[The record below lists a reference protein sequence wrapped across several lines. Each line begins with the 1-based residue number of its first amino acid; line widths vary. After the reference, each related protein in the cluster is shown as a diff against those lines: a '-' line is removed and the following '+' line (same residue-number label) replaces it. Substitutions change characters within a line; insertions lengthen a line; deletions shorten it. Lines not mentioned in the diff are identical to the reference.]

1 MATSELD
8 TTPVEWKVVRE
19 NLVQLHCEDVS
30 WEQATDKIPLDL
42 VRYLLGDLVPHLSTL
57 VFLRGNRC
65 LFTIDWTKIPNSYAV
80 WQYMVD
86 NSFHK
91 RTSMQVAHYHFTFM
105 LSHVGPK
112 YEDLVDLYC
121 QAHLGEPH
129 PSFRKEDV
137 WVQGSLQLMEHPE
150 MLYLPPNLP
159 GSTPKKANIA
169 KPQAGSD
176 LPSLEEMGQQE
187 LVELVKQ
194 LLAERANRQTPL
206 ANPNKD
212 VTVAGHTSMNQESLI
227 QSSQAI
233 LQGLA
238 EGGYIHAKTP
248 KFESFFGDEKKNK
261 LDFDMWERQVMSAA
275 TTHSGAAIKQ
285 AMMQSLKGQVL
296 MVTSA
301 LPPDA
306 SWEKLL
312 QALKIKYQDKAPY
325 DVLMAQFYGTK
336 MDIDEKCASFGTRL
350 EQKLNQV
357 SLQYPDKI
365 SKTMYWNCVRERF
378 FHGLPK
384 DLRTNLRTQFDSGA
398 IYYQMLE
405 LARIVES
412 ENFHENSGIE
422 TKATSN
428 KGKSKIN
435 VASVDNPTQQMQQ
448 LQGAVK
454 GLTKLLQNNQ
464 QQTQLPQIPLFVSQT
479 GPKGTQENVNTLPQ
493 ATNGQGST
501 APQRGR
507 GGRGGYRGRGGR
519 GRGGMILCYWCR
531 DFLPKEQANHKVAQC
546 PYQKQAKND
555 WWKNQLSTVQG
566 NAQVAQPNTEE
577 TRKGNY
583 CKIYWRGTSRFPK

>member
-8 TTPVEWKVVRE
+8 TTPVEWRIVRE

-42 VRYLLGDLVPHLSTL
+42 VRYLLGDLVPHLNTL

-65 LFTIDWTKIPNSYAV
+65 LFTIDWSKVPDSSDV
-80 WQYMVD
+80 WQYMLH

-91 RTSMQVAHYHFTFM
+91 RTAVQVAHYQFTFM
-105 LSHVGPK
+105 LSHVGPR
-112 YEDLVDLYC
+112 YDDLVDLYW
-121 QAHLGEPH
+121 QAHWGEPH

-137 WVQGSLQLMEHPE
+137 WVQGSLQPIEHPE
-150 MLYLPPNLP
+150 MLYFPPTLP
-159 GSTPKKANIA
+159 GSTPKKAGTA
-169 KPQAGSD
+169 KPQFKGDS
-176 LPSLEEMGQQE
+176 PSLEEMGQQE
-187 LVELVKQ
+187 LVDLVKQ
-194 LLAERANRQTPL
+194 LLEERANRPTPL
-206 ANPNKD
+206 LNPNKD
-212 VTVAGHTSMNQESLI
+212 ATVAGHASINQESFI

-248 KFESFFGDEKKNK
+248 KFENFFGDEKKNK
-261 LDFDMWERQVMSAA
+261 LDFDMWERQVLAAA

-285 AMMQSLKGQVL
+285 AMMQSLKGQAL

-336 MDIDEKCASFGTRL
+336 MNTDEKCASFGTRL

-365 SKTMYWNCVRERF
+365 SETMYWNNVRERF

-384 DLRTNLRTQFDSGA
+384 DMRTNLRTQFDSGA
-398 IYYQMLE
+398 TYYQMLE

-412 ENFHENSGIE
+412 ENFHENSGTE
-422 TKATSN
+422 VKNTSG
-428 KGKSKIN
+428 KGNSKPN
-435 VASVDNPTQQMQQ
+435 VYQNLPVGNPTQQIQQ

-454 GLTKLLQNNQ
+454 GLAKLLQGPQ
-464 QQTQLPQIPLFVSQT
+464 QQPQLPQVPLFVPQT
-479 GPKGTQENVNTLPQ
+479 GQNVIPDNVNTLPQ

-501 APQRGR
+501 TPQRGR

-519 GRGGMILCYWCR
+519 GRGGIILCYWCR

-546 PYQKQAKND
+546 PYQKQVRDD
-555 WWKNQLSTVQG
+555 WWKNQLSTVQD
-566 NAQVAQPNTEE
+566 NAKETQPTIEE
-577 TRKGNY
+577 N
-583 CKIYWRGTSRFPK
+583 

>member
-1 MATSELD
+1 M
-8 TTPVEWKVVRE
+8 KVVRE

-42 VRYLLGDLVPHLSTL
+42 VGYLLGDLVPHLSTL

-137 WVQGSLQLMEHPE
+137 WVQGSLQPMEHPE

-159 GSTPKKANIA
+159 GSTPKKADIA
-169 KPQAGSD
+169 KPQSRND
-176 LPSLEEMGQQE
+176 PPSLQEMGQQE

-194 LLAERANRQTPL
+194 LLEERANRPTL
-206 ANPNKD
+206 LSNPNKD
-212 VTVAGHTSMNQESLI
+212 ATVAGHTSMNQESLI

-248 KFESFFGDEKKNK
+248 KFECFFGDEKKNK
-261 LDFDMWERQVMSAA
+261 IDFDMWERQVLSAA

-285 AMMQSLKGQVL
+285 AMMQSLKGQAL

-365 SKTMYWNCVRERF
+365 SETMYWNCVRERF

-384 DLRTNLRTQFDSGA
+384 DMRTNLRTQFDSGA
-398 IYYQMLE
+398 TYYQMLE

-422 TKATSN
+422 TKTTSN

-435 VASVDNPTQQMQQ
+435 VASVDNLTQQIQQMQQ

-454 GLTKLLQNNQ
+454 GLIKLLQNNQ
-464 QQTQLPQIPLFVSQT
+464 QPTQLPQIPQFVPQA
-479 GPKGTQENVNTLPQ
+479 GPKGTQENVNTLSQ

-501 APQRGR
+501 TPQRGR

-519 GRGGMILCYWCR
+519 GRGGLILCYWCR
-531 DFLPKEQANHKVAQC
+531 DFLPKDQANHKVAQC

-555 WWKNQLSTVQG
+555 WWKNQLGTVQG
-566 NAQVAQPNTEE
+566 NAQVSQPNTEE
-577 TRKGNY
+577 N
-583 CKIYWRGTSRFPK
+583 

>member
-65 LFTIDWTKIPNSYAV
+65 LFTIDWTKVPDSYAV

-137 WVQGSLQLMEHPE
+137 WVQGSLQPMEHPE

-169 KPQAGSD
+169 KPQSRSD
-176 LPSLEEMGQQE
+176 LPSLEEMGQQD
-187 LVELVKQ
+187 LVKLVKQ
-194 LLAERANRQTPL
+194 LLEERANRSTPL
-206 ANPNKD
+206 SNPNKD
-212 VTVAGHTSMNQESLI
+212 ATVAGHTSMNQESLI
-227 QSSQAI
+227 QSNQAI

-261 LDFDMWERQVMSAA
+261 LDFDMWERQVLSAA

-285 AMMQSLKGQVL
+285 AMMQSLKGQAL

-306 SWEKLL
+306 SWEKMLH
-312 QALKIKYQDKAPY
+312 ALKIKYQDKAPY

-336 MDIDEKCASFGTRL
+336 MDIGEKCASFGTRL

-357 SLQYPDKI
+357 SL
-365 SKTMYWNCVRERF
+365 
-378 FHGLPK
+378 
-384 DLRTNLRTQFDSGA
+384 
-398 IYYQMLE
+398 
-405 LARIVES
+405 
-412 ENFHENSGIE
+412 
-422 TKATSN
+422 
-428 KGKSKIN
+428 
-435 VASVDNPTQQMQQ
+435 
-448 LQGAVK
+448 
-454 GLTKLLQNNQ
+454 
-464 QQTQLPQIPLFVSQT
+464 
-479 GPKGTQENVNTLPQ
+479 
-493 ATNGQGST
+493 
-501 APQRGR
+501 
-507 GGRGGYRGRGGR
+507 
-519 GRGGMILCYWCR
+519 
-531 DFLPKEQANHKVAQC
+531 
-546 PYQKQAKND
+546 
-555 WWKNQLSTVQG
+555 
-566 NAQVAQPNTEE
+566 
-577 TRKGNY
+577 
-583 CKIYWRGTSRFPK
+583 

>member
-1 MATSELD
+1 MATSGLD
-8 TTPVEWKVVRE
+8 TTSVDWKIVRE

-65 LFTIDWTKIPNSYAV
+65 LFTIDWTNIPNSYAV

-137 WVQGSLQLMEHPE
+137 WVQGSLQPMEHPE

-159 GSTPKKANIA
+159 GSTPKKA
-169 KPQAGSD
+169 KPQPRND
-176 LPSLEEMGQQE
+176 PPRLEEMGQQE

-194 LLAERANRQTPL
+194 LLEERANRQTPL
-206 ANPNKD
+206 SNPNKD
-212 VTVAGHTSMNQESLI
+212 ATVAGHTSMNQESLI
-227 QSSQAI
+227 QNSQAI

-261 LDFDMWERQVMSAA
+261 FDFDMWERQVLSAA

-285 AMMQSLKGQVL
+285 AMMQSLKGQAL

-301 LPPDA
+301 LPPDV

-357 SLQYPDKI
+357 SLQYPNKI
-365 SKTMYWNCVRERF
+365 SETMYWNYVREIF

-384 DLRTNLRTQFDSGA
+384 DMRTNLRTQFDSGA
-398 IYYQMLE
+398 TYYQMLE

-412 ENFHENSGIE
+412 ENFHENSGNE
-422 TKATSN
+422 TKSTSY
-428 KGKSKIN
+428 KGKNKVNI
-435 VASVDNPTQQMQQ
+435 ASVDNPTQQIQQMQQ

-454 GLTKLLQNNQ
+454 GLTMLLQNNQ
-464 QQTQLPQIPLFVSQT
+464 QPTQLPQIPQFVPQT
-479 GPKGTQENVNTLPQ
+479 GPKGTQENVITSPQ

-501 APQRGR
+501 TPQRGR

-519 GRGGMILCYWCR
+519 GRGGLMLCYWCR

-546 PYQKQAKND
+546 PYQKQAKSEY
-555 WWKNQLSTVQG
+555 WKNQLGTVQE
-566 NAQVAQPNTEE
+566 NTQATQSNTEE
-577 TRKGNY
+577 N
-583 CKIYWRGTSRFPK
+583 

>member
-91 RTSMQVAHYHFTFM
+91 RTPMQVAHYHFTFM

-129 PSFRKEDV
+129 PNFRKEDV
-137 WVQGSLQLMEHPE
+137 WVQGSLQPMEHPE

-169 KPQAGSD
+169 KPQTGSD

-194 LLAERANRQTPL
+194 LLTERASRQTPL

-285 AMMQSLKGQVL
+285 AMMQSLKGQAL

-357 SLQYPDKI
+357 SLQYPDKM

-398 IYYQMLE
+398 TYYQMLE

-422 TKATSN
+422 TKAISN
-428 KGKSKIN
+428 KGKGKIN

-464 QQTQLPQIPLFVSQT
+464 QQTQLPQNPQFVSQ
-479 GPKGTQENVNTLPQ
+479 KGTQENVNTLPQ

-519 GRGGMILCYWCR
+519 GRGGIILCYWCR

-577 TRKGNY
+577 D
-583 CKIYWRGTSRFPK
+583 

>member
-30 WEQATDKIPLDL
+30 WKQATDKIPLDL

-80 WQYMVD
+80 WQYIVD

-137 WVQGSLQLMEHPE
+137 WVQGSLQPMEHPE

-169 KPQAGSD
+169 KPQSGSD

-206 ANPNKD
+206 SNPNKD

-285 AMMQSLKGQVL
+285 AMMQSLKGQAL

-357 SLQYPDKI
+357 SLQYPDK
-365 SKTMYWNCVRERF
+365 MYWNCVRERF

-398 IYYQMLE
+398 TYYQMLE

-435 VASVDNPTQQMQQ
+435 VASVDNPTQQIQQMQQ

-454 GLTKLLQNNQ
+454 GLTKLLQNNH
-464 QQTQLPQIPLFVSQT
+464 QQTQLPQIPQFVSQT
-479 GPKGTQENVNTLPQ
+479 SQKGTQENVNTLPQ

-501 APQRGR
+501 TPQRGR

-531 DFLPKEQANHKVAQC
+531 DFPPKEQANHKVAQC

-577 TRKGNY
+577 N
-583 CKIYWRGTSRFPK
+583 

>member
-1 MATSELD
+1 MATSGLD
-8 TTPVEWKVVRE
+8 TTSIEWKVVRE

-65 LFTIDWTKIPNSYAV
+65 LFTIDWTNIPNSYAV
-80 WQYMVD
+80 WQYMLD

-91 RTSMQVAHYHFTFM
+91 RTPIQVAHYHFTFM

-112 YEDLVDLYC
+112 YEDLVDIYC

-137 WVQGSLQLMEHPE
+137 WVQGSLQPMEHSE

-159 GSTPKKANIA
+159 GSTPKKAN
-169 KPQAGSD
+169 PQPRNDS
-176 LPSLEEMGQQE
+176 PRLEEMGQQE

-194 LLAERANRQTPL
+194 LLEERANKQAPFS
-206 ANPNKD
+206 NPTKD
-212 VTVAGHTSMNQESLI
+212 ATVAGHTSMNQESLI
-227 QSSQAI
+227 QNSQAI

-261 LDFDMWERQVMSAA
+261 LDFDMWERQVLSAA
-275 TTHSGAAIKQ
+275 TTHSGSAIKQ
-285 AMMQSLKGQVL
+285 AMMQSLKGQAL

-301 LPPDA
+301 LPPEA

-312 QALKIKYQDKAPY
+312 GALKIKYQDKAPY

-365 SKTMYWNCVRERF
+365 SGTMYWNYVRERF

-384 DLRTNLRTQFDSGA
+384 DMRTNLRTQFDSGA
-398 IYYQMLE
+398 TYYQMLE

-412 ENFHENSGIE
+412 ENFHENSGNE
-422 TKATSN
+422 TKSTSY
-428 KGKSKIN
+428 KGKSKVNI
-435 VASVDNPTQQMQQ
+435 ASVDNPTQQVQQMQQ

-464 QQTQLPQIPLFVSQT
+464 QPNQLPQIPQFVPQT
-479 GPKGTQENVNTLPQ
+479 GPKGIQENVITSPQ

-501 APQRGR
+501 TPQRGR

-519 GRGGMILCYWCR
+519 GGLMLCYWCR

-546 PYQKQAKND
+546 PYQKQAKSEY
-555 WWKNQLSTVQG
+555 WKNQLGTVQE
-566 NAQVAQPNTEE
+566 NTQPTQSNTEE
-577 TRKGNY
+577 N
-583 CKIYWRGTSRFPK
+583 

>member
-1 MATSELD
+1 
-8 TTPVEWKVVRE
+8 
-19 NLVQLHCEDVS
+19 
-30 WEQATDKIPLDL
+30 
-42 VRYLLGDLVPHLSTL
+42 
-57 VFLRGNRC
+57 
-65 LFTIDWTKIPNSYAV
+65 
-80 WQYMVD
+80 MVD

-91 RTSMQVAHYHFTFM
+91 RTSMQMAHYHFTFM

-137 WVQGSLQLMEHPE
+137 WVQGSLQPMEHPE

-159 GSTPKKANIA
+159 GSTPKKADIA
-169 KPQAGSD
+169 KPQSRSD

-194 LLAERANRQTPL
+194 LLEERANRQTPL
-206 ANPNKD
+206 SNPNKD

-261 LDFDMWERQVMSAA
+261 LDFDMWERKVLSAA

-285 AMMQSLKGQVL
+285 AMMQSLKGQAL

-306 SWEKLL
+306 SWGKLL

-350 EQKLNQV
+350 EKKLNQV
-357 SLQYPDKI
+357 SLQYPNKI
-365 SKTMYWNCVRERF
+365 SETMYWNCVRERF

-384 DLRTNLRTQFDSGA
+384 DMRTNLRTQFDSGA

-412 ENFHENSGIE
+412 ENFHESSGNE
-422 TKATSN
+422 AKTTSN

-454 GLTKLLQNNQ
+454 DLTKLLQNNQ
-464 QQTQLPQIPLFVSQT
+464 QPTQLPQIPQFVPQA
-479 GPKGTQENVNTLPQ
+479 GPKGTQENVNNLPQ
-493 ATNGQGST
+493 ATNGPGST
-501 APQRGR
+501 TPQRGR

-519 GRGGMILCYWCR
+519 GRGGLILCYWCR

-555 WWKNQLSTVQG
+555 WWKNQLGTVQG
-566 NAQVAQPNTEE
+566 HAQVSQPNTEE
-577 TRKGNY
+577 N
-583 CKIYWRGTSRFPK
+583 

>member
-137 WVQGSLQLMEHPE
+137 WVQGSLQPMEHPE

-159 GSTPKKANIA
+159 GSTPKKANIT
-169 KPQAGSD
+169 KPQPGSD

-248 KFESFFGDEKKNK
+248 KFGSFFGDEMKNK

-285 AMMQSLKGQVL
+285 AMMQSLKGQAL
-296 MVTSA
+296 MVASA

-398 IYYQMLE
+398 TYYQMLE

-435 VASVDNPTQQMQQ
+435 VASVDNPTQQIQQMQQ

-464 QQTQLPQIPLFVSQT
+464 QQTQLPQIPQFVSQT
-479 GPKGTQENVNTLPQ
+479 GQKGTQENVNTLPQ
-493 ATNGQGST
+493 ATNSQGST

-577 TRKGNY
+577 N
-583 CKIYWRGTSRFPK
+583 

>member
-65 LFTIDWTKIPNSYAV
+65 LFTIDWTNIPNSYAV

-91 RTSMQVAHYHFTFM
+91 KTSMQVAPYHFTFM

-137 WVQGSLQLMEHPE
+137 WVQGSLQPMEHPE

-169 KPQAGSD
+169 KPQSRSD

-194 LLAERANRQTPL
+194 LLEERANRPTPL
-206 ANPNKD
+206 SNPNKD
-212 VTVAGHTSMNQESLI
+212 STVAGHTSMNQESLI

-238 EGGYIHAKTP
+238 EGGYIHAKIP
-248 KFESFFGDEKKNK
+248 KFECFFGDEKKNK
-261 LDFDMWERQVMSAA
+261 LDFDMWERQVLSAA

-285 AMMQSLKGQVL
+285 AMMQSLKGQAL

-357 SLQYPDKI
+357 SLQYPNKI
-365 SKTMYWNCVRERF
+365 SETMYWNYVRERF

-384 DLRTNLRTQFDSGA
+384 DMRTNLRTQFDSGA
-398 IYYQMLE
+398 TYYQMLE

-412 ENFHENSGIE
+412 ENFHGNSGNE
-422 TKATSN
+422 AKTTSN

-435 VASVDNPTQQMQQ
+435 VASVDNPTQQIQQMQQ

-464 QQTQLPQIPLFVSQT
+464 QPTQLPQIPQFVPQA

-501 APQRGR
+501 TPQRGR

-519 GRGGMILCYWCR
+519 GRGGLILCYWCR
-531 DFLPKEQANHKVAQC
+531 DFLTKDQANHKVAQC

-555 WWKNQLSTVQG
+555 WWKNQLGTVQG
-566 NAQVAQPNTEE
+566 NAQVTQPNIEE
-577 TRKGNY
+577 N
-583 CKIYWRGTSRFPK
+583 

>member
-8 TTPVEWKVVRE
+8 PTPVEWKVVRE

-137 WVQGSLQLMEHPE
+137 WVQGSLQPMEHPE

-176 LPSLEEMGQQE
+176 LPSLEEMGQEE

-285 AMMQSLKGQVL
+285 AMMQSLKGQAV

-312 QALKIKYQDKAPY
+312 QALKIQYQDKAPY

-336 MDIDEKCASFGTRL
+336 MDIDEKCGSFGTRL

-398 IYYQMLE
+398 TYYQMLE

-435 VASVDNPTQQMQQ
+435 VASVNNPTQQMQQ

-464 QQTQLPQIPLFVSQT
+464 QQTQLPQIPQFVSQT

-501 APQRGR
+501 APQR
-507 GGRGGYRGRGGR
+507 GRGGYRGRGGR

-546 PYQKQAKND
+546 PYQKQAKMIGGKINLVLFRVMPK
-555 WWKNQLSTVQG
+555 WLNPILRK
-566 NAQVAQPNTEE
+566 

>member
-30 WEQATDKIPLDL
+30 WEQATDKILLDL

-65 LFTIDWTKIPNSYAV
+65 LFMIDWTKVPDSYAV
-80 WQYMVD
+80 WQYMLN

-105 LSHVGPK
+105 LSHVGSK

-121 QAHLGEPH
+121 QAYLGEPY

-137 WVQGSLQLMEHPE
+137 WVQGSLQPMEHPE
-150 MLYLPPNLP
+150 MLYLPPTLP

-169 KPQAGSD
+169 KPQSRSD

-187 LVELVKQ
+187 LVDLVKQ
-194 LLAERANRQTPL
+194 LLEERANRPTPL
-206 ANPNKD
+206 SNPNKD
-212 VTVAGHTSMNQESLI
+212 ATVAGHTSMNQESLI
-227 QSSQAI
+227 QNSQVI

-248 KFESFFGDEKKNK
+248 KFENFFGDEKKNK
-261 LDFDMWERQVMSAA
+261 LDFDMWERQVLSAA

-285 AMMQSLKGQVL
+285 AMMQSLKGQAL

-306 SWEKLL
+306 SWKKLL

-336 MDIDEKCASFGTRL
+336 MDTDEKCASFGTRL

-357 SLQYPDKI
+357 SLQHPNKI
-365 SKTMYWNCVRERF
+365 SETMYWNCVRERF
-378 FHGLPK
+378 FHGLSK
-384 DLRTNLRTQFDSGA
+384 DMRTNLRTQFDSGA
-398 IYYQMLE
+398 TYYQMLE

-412 ENFHENSGIE
+412 ENFHENSGTE
-422 TKATSN
+422 AKNTST
-428 KGKSKIN
+428 KGKSKVN
-435 VASVDNPTQQMQQ
+435 VASVDNPTQQIQQMQQ

-464 QQTQLPQIPLFVSQT
+464 QQTQLPQIPQFVPQT
-479 GPKGTQENVNTLPQ
+479 GQKVTQENVNTLPQ

-501 APQRGR
+501 TPQRGR
-507 GGRGGYRGRGGR
+507 GGTGGYRGRGGR
-519 GRGGMILCYWCR
+519 GRGGLLLCYWCR

-546 PYQKQAKND
+546 PYQKQAKDD

-566 NAQVAQPNTEE
+566 NAQVTQPNTEE
-577 TRKGNY
+577 NLQGELL
-583 CKIYWRGTSRFPK
+583 

>member
-8 TTPVEWKVVRE
+8 TTLVEWKVVRE

-91 RTSMQVAHYHFTFM
+91 RTPMQVAHYHFTFM

-137 WVQGSLQLMEHPE
+137 WVQGSLQPMEHPE

-194 LLAERANRQTPL
+194 LLAERASRQTPL

-212 VTVAGHTSMNQESLI
+212 VTVAGHTSMNQEFLI

-285 AMMQSLKGQVL
+285 AMMQSLKGQAL

-398 IYYQMLE
+398 TYYQMLE

-412 ENFHENSGIE
+412 ENFHENSEIE

-435 VASVDNPTQQMQQ
+435 VASVDNPTQQIQQMQQ

-464 QQTQLPQIPLFVSQT
+464 QQTQLPQIPQFVSQ
-479 GPKGTQENVNTLPQ
+479 KGTQENVNTLPQ

-519 GRGGMILCYWCR
+519 GRGGIILCYWCR
-531 DFLPKEQANHKVAQC
+531 DFLPKEQTNHKVAQC

-577 TRKGNY
+577 N
-583 CKIYWRGTSRFPK
+583 